1 MPDSRAPRPAP
12 RDWGDALAALP
23 LETPPSDGWST
34 LASRLPPT
42 GTVPA
47 SRQHPL
53 RRVAM
58 VAALMVVVLLPAW
71 QFTRPAPSAT
81 PGVVE
86 RQASARPAAVP
97 TPIYG
102 EALPQVLPS
111 EEMPRPAAETVAAID
126 GDIGAAPPRDR
137 DRAAA
142 GHTPVVAATRRAEPS
157 RPDRLDALYAESAQ
171 LEAVLA
177 QLPESQVANAATEA
191 LSAGLQ
197 DRVASIDAALSQPV
211 VPPDTQADLWQQR
224 VDTLRQLTGVAT
236 TQRWQV
242 ARGELPHTDPSIY

>member
-1 MPDSRAPRPAP
+1 MPDSRAHRPAP

-23 LETPPSDGWST
+23 METPPSDGWST
-34 LASRLPPT
+34 LAARLPPT
-42 GTVPA
+42 LSVRSA
-47 SRQHPL
+47 RQ
-53 RRVAM
+53 RRWHRAAM
-58 VAALMVVVLLPAW
+58 MAAVMVVVSVPAW
-71 QFTRPAPSAT
+71 QFTRPAPPAT

-97 TPIYG
+97 THIYG
-102 EALPQVLPS
+102 EASPRVPPS
-111 EEMPRPAAETVAAID
+111 EEMPRLAAETAAVVD
-126 GDIGAAPPRDR
+126 GDVGVVSPPDR
-137 DRAAA
+137 NRATA
-142 GHTPVVAATRRAEPS
+142 GHAPVVAARRAEPS
-157 RPDRLDALYAESAQ
+157 GPDPLDALYAESAQ

-197 DRVASIDAALSQPV
+197 DRVASIDAALSQPAV
-211 VPPDTQADLWQQR
+211 SSDAQADLWQQR